1 MASGGPS
8 CGLRPPR
15 GLWATVHCAS
25 CTNPRPPD
33 PCSAPGLCDCGGRG
47 TGARSWGS
55 STSTLEPQAGAPE
68 AEPRHGHTLWGQVA
82 LLNAPAAGLSG
93 LTSLGPGAG
102 GDHEALGED
111 ADAAVT
117 VTLQPLL
124 VHCGG
129 GEGQGVK
136 LCLLPEARV
145 PGAPA
150 GGGRGSPLPD
160 LHTGRPRCPPA
171 ASPGPQAPG
180 QSSRAGP
187 PPGRGRAGHPHPAAE
202 GTLWAGWAPAGSWG
216 PAHGQPPAPWPRCL
230 RLTRHCSHSPAG
242 PDADSHQAVCSA
254 PSSGRGTQ
262 HPEPGS
268 R

>member
-124 VHCGG
+124 VHCGA
-129 GEGQGVK
+129 GEGEGRVSSSVCSRKPVCRGPQQVAEGA
-136 LCLLPEARV
+136 ARCPTFTQDV
-145 PGAPA
+145 HDVPRLQVQVLRPLGRVAVPGHHLVEDGPATRTLQQRGRCGPAGHQPGPGAP
-150 GGGRGSPLPD
+150 R
-160 LHTGRPRCPPA
+160 T
-171 ASPGPQAPG
+171 ASP
-180 QSSRAGP
+180 P
-187 PPGRGRAGHPHPAAE
+187 PH
-202 GTLWAGWAPAGSWG
+202 G
-216 PAHGQPPAPWPRCL
+216 PA
-230 RLTRHCSHSPAG
+230 
-242 PDADSHQAVCSA
+242 V
-254 PSSGRGTQ
+254 
-262 HPEPGS
+262 
-268 R
+268 